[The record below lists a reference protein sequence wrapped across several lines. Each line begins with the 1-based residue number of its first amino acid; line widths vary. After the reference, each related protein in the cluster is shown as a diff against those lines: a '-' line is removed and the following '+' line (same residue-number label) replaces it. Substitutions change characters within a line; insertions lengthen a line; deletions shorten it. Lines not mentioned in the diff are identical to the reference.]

1 MICCSEHTYLAHGPS
16 EEAVVRFEASADY
29 QALLGR
35 SAELASTHVKQT
47 VKAERAEA
55 RGVGFEMRSP

>member
-29 QALLGR
+29 QALLEAQR
-35 SAELASTHVKQT
+35 
-47 VKAERAEA
+47 RAC
-55 RGVGFEMRSP
+55 

>member
-29 QALLGR
+29 QALLEAQR
-35 SAELASTHVKQT
+35 PRL
-47 VKAERAEA
+47 RA
-55 RGVGFEMRSP
+55 VQ